1 MILELSEIESSRLKK
16 KIDIINN
23 LNKQILEAQEILN
36 KEQSELFD
44 MIDIVAKKEV
54 KRVDVKLNLQ
64 GNTLTIE

>member
-44 MIDIVAKKEV
+44 IIDIVAKEEV

>member
-1 MILELSEIESSRLKK
+1 MKIELTELELQRLNK
-16 KIDIINN
+16 KIAIVNS
-23 LNKQILEAQEILN
+23 LNSQLQSVQENLN

-44 MIDIVAKKEV
+44 IIDIVAKEEV